1 MKCPE
6 MYKVIQQNIR
16 RQIVDID
23 NIVKGEYQVLIETQQ
38 FNECYREQCAA
49 WDSEKKMCRK
59 VGVE

>member
-16 RQIVDID
+16 RPIVDID

-38 FNECYREQCAA
+38 FSECYKEL
-49 WDSEKKMCRK
+49 EN
-59 VGVE
+59 

>member
-16 RQIVDID
+16 RPIVNMD
-23 NIVKGEYQVLIETQQ
+23 NIVTGEYQVLIETQQ
-38 FNECYREQCAA
+38 FNECYKERCAA

-59 VGVE
+59 VGGE